1 MIFDRDHD
9 EKSEDGSDR
18 STDPKC
24 TGRFRFFCKFS
35 VKPWYDH
42 GNAYN
47 EQDRAED
54 PYDRFV
60 I

>member
-1 MIFDRDHD
+1 MHGQIPC
-9 EKSEDGSDR
+9 SSG
-18 STDPKC
+18 
-24 TGRFRFFCKFS
+24 KFS